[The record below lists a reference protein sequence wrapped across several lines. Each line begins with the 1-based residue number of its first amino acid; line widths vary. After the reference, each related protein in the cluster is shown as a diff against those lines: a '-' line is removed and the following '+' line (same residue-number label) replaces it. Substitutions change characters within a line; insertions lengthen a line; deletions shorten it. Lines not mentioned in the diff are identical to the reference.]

1 MKPLSPREREVL
13 LWTARGK
20 SVDEIAI
27 ILDSTYSTVRQHR
40 DNARGKLDAVNTAQ
54 SVVKAI
60 AAGELSLS
68 EAAA

>member
-20 SVDEIAI
+20 SADEIAM
-27 ILDSTYSTVRQHR
+27 ILATTHCAVRSQR
-40 DNARGKLDAVNTAQ
+40 DRARQKLGAVNTAQ